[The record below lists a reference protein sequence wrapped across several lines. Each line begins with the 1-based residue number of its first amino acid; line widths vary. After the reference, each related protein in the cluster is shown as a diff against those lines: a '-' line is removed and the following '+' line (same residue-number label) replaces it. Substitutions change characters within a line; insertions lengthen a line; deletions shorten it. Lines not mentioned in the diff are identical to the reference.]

1 MKDAKALYAGISA
14 GAVQVYIFSVATL
27 GVIGKSL
34 HLEGVMPP
42 PFNLVISNVPGP
54 SQTRYFGGAK
64 MTATF
69 PISGIAPM
77 NALNVTVYS
86 YDGTVFFGLVAGRR
100 ALPHLHDLKLCIDE
114 IYEEFKRALN
124 P

>member
-1 MKDAKALYAGISA
+1 
-14 GAVQVYIFSVATL
+14 
-27 GVIGKSL
+27 
-34 HLEGVMPP
+34 MPP

-54 SQTRYFGGAK
+54 AETRYFGGAR
-64 MTATF
+64 MIATY

-86 YDGTVFFGLVAGRR
+86 YDGTLFFGLVAGRR

-114 IYEEFKRALN
+114 VYGEFKQALGI
-124 P
+124 